1 LAERGEVAPL
11 VMTVAGSMLDIDP
24 ATYRRHPLHDDD
36 RDWPETNCY
45 VDLWI
50 ELLHALGL
58 DPVAALAFTLSCG
71 FDGEQWEFFKYPLED
86 LRALYGLE
94 VHELNAWRSLEV
106 HIEEHLRLGH
116 LLTVEADSWYLPD
129 TAGVSYGIAHQKSS
143 LVPAMIDPAST
154 RLGYFHNRGYHV
166 LDGDDYHGALRTA
179 ADPSVMPPYTELI
192 DLERVRRPD
201 DDTLRSAVGVLVA
214 EHLARRPRTNP
225 VEGLGSRIV
234 DDVSWLRESDQDL
247 FHAYA
252 FGTLRQ
258 CGAWAACAASFV
270 EWFDPRLQSSI
281 EAFNALSSDAKT
293 AQFKLAR
300 VAAGR
305 DADLGPLFR
314 SMAEHW
320 DEGYRELL
328 ERHG

>member
-1 LAERGEVAPL
+1 
-11 VMTVAGSMLDIDP
+11 MTVAGSMLDIDP
-24 ATYRRHPLHDDD
+24 ATYQRHPLHDDD

-94 VHELNAWRSLEV
+94 VHELNVWRPLEA
-106 HIEEHLRLGH
+106 HIEEHLRLGQ
-116 LLTVEADSWYLPD
+116 LLTIEADSWFLPD
-129 TAGVSYGIAHQKSS
+129 TAGVSYGIGHQKSS
-143 LVPAMIDPAST
+143 IVPALIDTQAA
-154 RLGYFHNRGYHV
+154 RLHYFHNRGYHV
-166 LDGDDYHGALRTA
+166 LEGDDYHGALRTS
-179 ADPSVMPPYTELI
+179 ADASVLPPYTELI
-192 DLERVRRPD
+192 DLERMTRPD
-201 DDTLRSAVGVLVA
+201 DATLRAAVDILVR
-214 EHLARRPRTNP
+214 EHLARRPRANP
-225 VEGLGSRIV
+225 VDRLGARV
-234 DDVSWLRESDQDL
+234 LDDVSWLRENDQEL

-270 EWFDPRLQSSI
+270 AWFDPQMKSSVD
-281 EAFNALSSDAKT
+281 AFNALSADAKT
-293 AQFKLAR
+293 CQFKLAR

-305 DADLGPLFR
+305 DADLGPLFA
-314 SMAEHW
+314 SMAGHW